1 MITKN
6 AQDDLRFCFKVG
18 YICSGIESCFAL
30 LVVCQPQ
37 TCSLL
42 QQSTLEYLENK
53 LNETKQIMNIDA
65 KNLPYKYA
73 QGHIAERTNI
83 VLVKIVLHIA
93 ALMTI
98 FSAILT
104 ILIVGIEPQ
113 PKGLNVTRVRI
124 KRDMSLWMMLLHK
137 ASSSSKVHGLELGG
151 NDLDICLI

>member
-1 MITKN
+1 
-6 AQDDLRFCFKVG
+6 
-18 YICSGIESCFAL
+18 
-30 LVVCQPQ
+30 
-37 TCSLL
+37 
-42 QQSTLEYLENK
+42 
-53 LNETKQIMNIDA
+53 MNIDA
-65 KNLPYKYA
+65 KNLPYKCA

-83 VLVKIVLHIA
+83 VLVKIVLQIA
-93 ALMTI
+93 GLMTT
-98 FSAILT
+98 FSAILA